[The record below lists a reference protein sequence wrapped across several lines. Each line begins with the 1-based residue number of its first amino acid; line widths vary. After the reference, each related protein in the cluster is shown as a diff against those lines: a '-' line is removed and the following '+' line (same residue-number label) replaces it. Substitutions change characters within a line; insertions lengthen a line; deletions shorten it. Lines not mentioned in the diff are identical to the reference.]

1 MMLAVVFCAFGIQA
15 ASASEP
21 SVKADEQGTSTQV
34 EAEHDVRATV
44 LFNEIYDID
53 VAEVHYK
60 ASVEIIMT
68 WAGTEREHLSAIG
81 NNVVHGKALE
91 EALEAIWH
99 PEFIVANAEMPRV
112 THYKTLSV
120 QNGKF
125 ELFERFD
132 VDLSV
137 DAEMQRYPFGNL
149 DLFIELAAFSGN
161 INKMRWLPLGI
172 FIGHDDARHQVVK
185 GNWEVSTA
193 KLEATTR
200 KSLNHGGREKFS
212 YLISHVNVAHNSS
225 TAIQKVLFPLSSII
239 ILSLIFNQFL
249 NTNATAMR
257 GEPEASPLLDV
268 SVGGD
273 N

>member
-1 MMLAVVFCAFGIQA
+1 MMLAVVFYAFGIQA

-34 EAEHDVRATV
+34 EAEHDVRATM

-53 VAEVHYK
+53 VAEGHYK

-68 WAGTEREHLSAIG
+68 WAATEREYLSAIG
-81 NNVVHGKALE
+81 NDVVHGKALE

-125 ELFERFD
+125 EIFERFD

-137 DAEMQRYPFGNL
+137 DAEMRRYPFGNL
-149 DLFIELAAFSGN
+149 DLFLELAAF
-161 INKMRWLPLGI
+161 
-172 FIGHDDARHQVVK
+172 
-185 GNWEVSTA
+185 
-193 KLEATTR
+193 
-200 KSLNHGGREKFS
+200 
-212 YLISHVNVAHNSS
+212 
-225 TAIQKVLFPLSSII
+225 
-239 ILSLIFNQFL
+239 
-249 NTNATAMR
+249 
-257 GEPEASPLLDV
+257 
-268 SVGGD
+268 
-273 N
+273 